1 MSLTNIKEG
10 DIFLCTVK
18 RIESAAVFVS
28 IDEQNTE
35 GTITF
40 SEVSAGRIRNIREF
54 VSVGKKIV
62 CKVLLKR
69 ENHIELSL
77 RRVSA
82 KERDEILDRY
92 KKERVLSSI
101 LKPILKENT
110 LQIVEKIKKENDV
123 AEIVGN
129 LRTNPEIIN
138 KYLTQTQ
145 IDQLKKQLAE
155 KKEKEKEVKRKI
167 IIKSYSES
175 GINDLKSIL
184 SAQNAEIS
192 YLGSSQFL
200 IRVKGKEY
208 KIANNQLDKI
218 LLAMKEKAKA
228 HK

>member
-82 KERDEILDRY
+82 KERDEILEIY
-92 KKERVLSSI
+92 KKERVFSSI
-101 LKPILKENT
+101 LKPILKEKT
-110 LQIVEKIKKENDV
+110 QETISKIKDELDISEVHDK
-123 AEIVGN
+123 
-129 LRTNPEIIN
+129 LRENPEAIKKFI
-138 KYLTQTQ
+138 TQAQ
-145 IDQLKKQLAE
+145 LEQLKKQLSE
-155 KKEKEKEVKRKI
+155 KKEKEKKVNKT
-167 IIKSYSES
+167 
-175 GINDLKSIL
+175 
-184 SAQNAEIS
+184 
-192 YLGSSQFL
+192 
-200 IRVKGKEY
+200 
-208 KIANNQLDKI
+208 
-218 LLAMKEKAKA
+218 
-228 HK
+228 